1 MAAAVAR
8 RAPPTGLQRAISLA
22 NIDRKVTHF
31 YLKIKWSIYLGNPM
45 QTRKKVTDLW
55 TVTRNGP
62 DILPSSYW
70 WLRDI
75 HIWTC

>member
-1 MAAAVAR
+1 MAGAVGVLRTARGAAAALTV
-8 RAPPTGLQRAISLA
+8 A
-22 NIDRKVTHF
+22 NIDRKVTYFHP
-31 YLKIKWSIYLGNPM
+31 KIKGSIYLGNPM